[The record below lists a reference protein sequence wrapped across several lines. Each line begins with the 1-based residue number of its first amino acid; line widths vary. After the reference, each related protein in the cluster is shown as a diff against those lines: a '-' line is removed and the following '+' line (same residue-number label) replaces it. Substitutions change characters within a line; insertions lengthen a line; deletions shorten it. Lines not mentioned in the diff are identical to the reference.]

1 MTTMYNL
8 DDLWGK
14 CLLDIEREVSKPNF
28 STWFKNTS
36 IVREDAGTIL
46 VGVPNEFVRDWL
58 SHKYHKMI
66 VKVIMNYAD
75 TIRGVEYVISKNEPK
90 AHSGGAERQNV
101 MLINRELPLQDLY
114 INKDDNLN
122 PRYAFDTFIVGPFNE
137 LAYAAAKAIIE
148 KPGTSY
154 NPFFVYGSTGLGKTH
169 LIQSIG
175 NAIKTKYPEKKVF
188 YITLERFATDLV
200 QAFQNNKANSFKD
213 KYRKYDVL
221 VIDDVQF
228 VGKMEKTQEE
238 LFHTFNS
245 MFENNKQIVFSS
257 DKHPN
262 FIPGLEDRLRSRFS
276 QGMIVDIIEPDLES
290 RIAILRA
297 KAKESGYIIPDEVL
311 EYIAEM
317 VSGNIRELEGS
328 LNSIVCQ
335 SQIRNRPLTVVEVK
349 NLLKNTIKPKKSV
362 SAEEVVRVVAEFYS
376 VDKNTIYDKTR
387 RKEIVRAR
395 QLIMYIL
402 REEFN
407 ISYPLIGQ
415 KLGGKDH
422 TTVIHSYE
430 KIKNDLKTDMQL
442 VQELEQL
449 KIMFK

>member
-8 DDLWGK
+8 DDLWAK
-14 CLLDIEREVSKPNF
+14 CLLDIEKEVSKPNF
-28 STWFKNTS
+28 STWFKHTS
-36 IVREDAGTIL
+36 IVREDAGTIC

-58 SHKYHKMI
+58 SNKYHKMI
-66 VKVIMNYAD
+66 TRVIMQYAD
-75 TIRGVEYVISKNEPK
+75 TIRGVEFSISKNEPK
-90 AHSGGAERQNV
+90 NQQGIMERQNV

-122 PRYAFDTFIVGPFNE
+122 PRYVFDTFIVGPFNE
-137 LAYAAAKAIIE
+137 LAYAAGKAIVE

-200 QAFQNNKANSFKD
+200 QSFQANKANQFKD

-221 VIDDVQF
+221 IIDDVQF

-245 MFENNKQIVFSS
+245 LYETNRQIIFSS

-297 KAKESGYIIPDEVL
+297 KAKEGGYIIPDEVIS
-311 EYIAEM
+311 YIAEM
-317 VSGNIRELEGS
+317 ISGNIRELEGS

-335 SQIRNRPLTVVEVK
+335 SQVRNRPLSIAEVK
-349 NLLKNTIKPKKSV
+349 NLLKNTIKPKKTV
-362 SAEEVVRVVAEFYS
+362 SAKEVVKIVADFYS
-376 VDKNTIYDKTR
+376 LEEATIYDKTR

-407 ISYPLIGQ
+407 VSYPLIGQ

-430 KIKNDLKTDMQL
+430 KIKNDLKNDPQL
-442 VQELEQL
+442 VDELEQL
-449 KIMFK
+449 KAMFK